1 MWTPALGRFWRKM
14 YEKINFYNIGSRLV
28 SFQYIGQF
36 PDQIGIAAVVPPL
49 ALHQVYHE
57 SVGCTTVEFRRPVLG
72 KAPDKPEVCAFSI
85 PFTWLFPLEQSLPAV
100 SCAGTHC
107 TSCSPCC
114 GSHRQFPHTPSPLC
128 PHKSIG

>member
-36 PDQIGIAAVVPPL
+36 PDQIVIAAVVPPL

-57 SVGCTTVEFRRPVLG
+57 SVGCTTVEFRRPALG
-72 KAPDKPEVCAFSI
+72 KAPDKPEVCALSI
-85 PFTWLFPLEQSLPAV
+85 PFTWLFPLANSLWLCSSSYTLEYTVVVVSVDNQAV
-100 SCAGTHC
+100 ICRLA
-107 TSCSPCC
+107 
-114 GSHRQFPHTPSPLC
+114 
-128 PHKSIG
+128 